1 MEQKHNKQTG
11 KVHLGFV
18 SWNPSYANLYNVVV
32 SDDLSPVLMDQLLQ
46 GGPSVSEAK
55 DMGSPDKDS
64 KVNGGGQLYLLG
76 AHLPK
81 IRWQK

>member
-55 DMGSPDKDS
+55 DMSSPDDKDS
-64 KVNGGGQLYLLG
+64 KVNGGSQVCFY
-76 AHLPK
+76 
-81 IRWQK
+81 